1 MQNDVNRVSFKGCL
15 EEDEIMRL
23 KDRETIKA
31 LSEQF
36 ENVTK
41 LLQADKTVGIGLEL
55 DDVETLSGTDTGSS
69 TFAFEI
75 NLAN

>member
-1 MQNDVNRVSFKGCL
+1 
-15 EEDEIMRL
+15 MRL

-36 ENVTK
+36 ENVNK